1 MVERGQLEVNVKK
14 VSIARS
20 NSAIKA
26 GMACYEMTSKPRGQ
40 ALIIE
45 IDKYENDVQE
55 ERIGSH
61 VSYFDVFL
69 LSSYCL
75 LDLFWPSF

>member
-45 IDKYENDVQE
+45 IDKYENNVQE

-61 VSYFDVFL
+61 VSYFDVF
-69 LSSYCL
+69 
-75 LDLFWPSF
+75 